1 MKNLWSDADAKAAVA
16 KYLAQGC
23 NEDLAIRTYSCR
35 LLGGVPELVLHGGGN
50 VSVKTRMKD
59 TLGEELD
66 VLCVKGSGWDMGSI
80 EPPGLPAVR
89 LEPLRKLTK
98 LNRLSD
104 EDMVNVQRINLLDAS
119 APNPSVETLFHAFL
133 PAKFVDHTH
142 ANAVLSVSDHANGV
156 DLLREVYGDL
166 APVVDYV
173 MPGFDLAKK
182 AGEVAAAHP
191 KAVGLVLHKHGIFS
205 WGPSARESYD
215 RMIELVTLCEARI
228 AKAGRKVFPAV
239 ALPAK
244 LATAA
249 EIAPLVRGALAI
261 PGEEGSF
268 RRFVMELRNSPT
280 VMNFVNGR
288 DAARYARSGVIT
300 PDHVIRTKGK
310 PMLVPAP
317 AADDLAGFA
326 AALKDARRAYDAE
339 YRAYFER
346 HNARVG
352 GIKKILDTSPRVVLV
367 PGIGAFCAG
376 ITAKDAKIA
385 GDLVDNAA
393 AAIADAEPMGAFE
406 SVGEADL
413 FDVEYW
419 SLEQAKLGKSAEK
432 RLQRHVALVTGGGS
446 GIGAASAA
454 AFAAEGCEIVV
465 LDRDAASA
473 QACAKKFGGL
483 GLGCD
488 VTKPGDV
495 RAAFDAAVT
504 RFGGVD
510 IVVSNAGAAWQ
521 GKIGEVDDALLRE
534 SFELNFFA
542 HQNVAQA
549 AVRVMK
555 AQGTGGCLLFNVS
568 KQAVN
573 PGPDF
578 GPYGLPKATTLFLM
592 RQYALDY
599 GAIGIRANGI
609 NADRIRT
616 GLLTSEMIA
625 SRSKARGLSE
635 KEYMGGNLL
644 GREVTAGD
652 VAQGFVS
659 LALARAT
666 TGAILTVDGGNIAAA
681 LR

>member
-1 MKNLWSDADAKAAVA
+1 MKNLWSETEAKAAVA
-16 KYLAQGC
+16 KYAAQGC

-59 TLGEELD
+59 TLGDELD

-98 LNRLSD
+98 LTVLSD
-104 EDMVNVQRINLLDAS
+104 EDMVNVQRLNLLDAS

-142 ANAVLSVSDHANGV
+142 ANAVLSVSDHANGM
-156 DLLREVYGDL
+156 DLLREVYGDR
-166 APVVDYV
+166 APIVDYV
-173 MPGFDLAKK
+173 MPGFLLAKK
-182 AGEVAAAHP
+182 AGEVAAQHP
-191 KAVGLVLHKHGIFS
+191 KAEGLVLHKHGIFS
-205 WGPSARESYD
+205 WGATAKESYD
-215 RMIELVTLCEARI
+215 RMIDLVSLCEARI
-228 AKAGRKVFPAV
+228 AKAGRKVFAGV
-239 ALPAK
+239 SLPAK
-244 LATAA
+244 LASAA
-249 EIAPLVRGALAI
+249 QVAPIVRGAIALAG
-261 PGEEGSF
+261 PEASF
-268 RRFVMELRNSPT
+268 KRFVMELRDSPA
-280 VMNFVNGR
+280 VMNYVNG
-288 DAARYARSGVIT
+288 AEASRYARSGVIT
-300 PDHVIRTKGK
+300 PDHVIRTKNK

-317 AADDLAGFA
+317 KADDLAGFA
-326 AALKDARRAYDAE
+326 AAVKQARAEYDAE
-339 YRAYFER
+339 YTAYFTR
-346 HNARVG
+346 NNSRVG

-367 PGIGAFCAG
+367 PGLGAFCAG
-376 ITAKDAKIA
+376 ITAKDARIA
-385 GDLVDNAA
+385 GDLIENAA
-393 AAIADAEPMGAFE
+393 CAIADAEPMGAFQ
-406 SVGEADL
+406 SVSEADM

-432 RLQRHVALVTGGGS
+432 RLQRHVVLVTGGAS
-446 GIGAASAA
+446 GIGAATAA
-454 AFAAEGCEIVV
+454 AFAAEGCEVV
-465 LDRDAASA
+465 ILDRDGASA
-473 QACAKKFGGL
+473 QAAAKKFGGL
-483 GLGCD
+483 GLACD
-488 VTKPGDV
+488 VTQANDV
-495 RAAFDAAVT
+495 RAAFDAAVV

-521 GKIGEVDDALLRE
+521 GKIGEVDEKTLRE

-542 HQNVAQA
+542 HQNVAQN

-573 PGPDF
+573 PGLDF
-578 GPYGLPKATTLFLM
+578 GPYGLPKASTLFLM
-592 RQYALDY
+592 RQYAVDY
-599 GAIGIRANGI
+599 GALGIRSNGI

-616 GLLTSEMIA
+616 GLLTDAMIA

-635 KEYMGGNLL
+635 LEYMGGNLL

>member
-1 MKNLWSDADAKAAVA
+1 VKNLWNDKDAAAAVTKYKAAGA
-16 KYLAQGC
+16 
-23 NEDLAIRTYSCR
+23 NDDLAIRTYSCR

-50 VSVKTRMKD
+50 VSVKTRMTD
-59 TLGEELD
+59 TFGDEVD

-89 LEPLRKLTK
+89 LDPLRRLAKLEK
-98 LNRLSD
+98 LSD
-104 EDMVNVQRINLLDAS
+104 EDMVNVQRLNLLDAG

-142 ANAVLSVSDHANGV
+142 ANAVLSVSDHANGI
-156 DLLREVYGDL
+156 DLLREVYGDD

-173 MPGFDLAKK
+173 MPGFLLAKK
-182 AGEVAAAHP
+182 AGETAAAHP
-191 KAVGLVLHKHGIFS
+191 KAIGLVLHKHGIFA
-205 WGPSARESYD
+205 WGPTARESYD
-215 RMIELVTLCEARI
+215 RMIDLVSRAEARI
-228 AKAGRKVFPAV
+228 AKVGRKVFPAV
-239 ALPAK
+239 ALPARRMS
-244 LATAA
+244 AA
-249 EIAPLVRGALAI
+249 EIAPAIRGALAL
-261 PGEEGSF
+261 PTADGGHK
-268 RRFVMELRNSPT
+268 RFVMELRDSPA
-280 VMNFVNGR
+280 VMNFVNGA

-317 AADDLAGFA
+317 AAGDFAGFA
-326 AALKDARRAYDAE
+326 AAVKQARADYDAE

-376 ITAKDAKIA
+376 ITAKDARIA
-385 GDLVDNAA
+385 GDLVENAA
-393 AAIADAEPMGAFE
+393 TSIADAEALGPFE
-406 SVGEADL
+406 SVSEADL

-419 SLEQAKLGKSAEK
+419 SLEQAKLGKAAEK

-446 GIGAASAA
+446 GIGAACVT
-454 AFAAEGCEIVV
+454 AFAAEGCEVIV
-465 LDRDAASA
+465 LDRDGASA
-473 QACAKKFGGL
+473 QAIAKKYGGL
-483 GLGCD
+483 GLACD
-488 VTKPGDV
+488 VTQSADV
-495 RAAFDAAVT
+495 RAAFDAACT

-521 GKIGEVDDALLRE
+521 GKIGEVDDKTLRD

-542 HQNVAQA
+542 HQNVAQS
-549 AVRVMK
+549 AVRAMK

-578 GPYGLPKATTLFLM
+578 GPYGLPKAATLVLL
-592 RQYALDY
+592 RQYAVDY
-599 GAIGIRANGI
+599 GAAGIRANGI

-616 GLLTSEMIA
+616 GLLTDQMIA
-625 SRSKARGLSE
+625 SRAKARGLSE
-635 KEYMGGNLL
+635 REYMGGNLL
-644 GREVTAGD
+644 GREVTAED